1 MNDILI
7 RPADAA
13 DLTQLATLLPGWTL
27 DTSGFA
33 DGSDD
38 DCLLLACAG
47 SRVLACIRAR
57 RCVGL
62 EQPRYWFHVGCRVHA
77 AADLGMFR
85 RERTLLLG
93 NDHTG
98 AAELSDYAVEPAIA
112 AGADAAPLAARMV
125 SAALDWL
132 RQRPACAGASERVI
146 AALPGPRAADGS
158 AVFWNGL
165 GRHFFPGDVDQA
177 QARFGALWETHV
189 AALLPRHPLVV
200 SILQPE
206 AQAAIGAVRP
216 DARVWREAFVA
227 AGLHPGQHIGIHDG
241 GPVYEAHLA
250 ALGARPG

>member
-85 RERTLLLG
+85 RERTVLLG

-98 AAELSDYAVEPAIA
+98 AAELSDYVVEPAIA
-112 AGADAAPLAARMV
+112 AGA
-125 SAALDWL
+125 
-132 RQRPACAGASERVI
+132 
-146 AALPGPRAADGS
+146 
-158 AVFWNGL
+158 
-165 GRHFFPGDVDQA
+165 
-177 QARFGALWETHV
+177 
-189 AALLPRHPLVV
+189 
-200 SILQPE
+200 
-206 AQAAIGAVRP
+206 GAVATMFSRGENAVTVLP
-216 DARVWREAFVA
+216 S
-227 AGLHPGQHIGIHDG
+227 
-241 GPVYEAHLA
+241 
-250 ALGARPG
+250 